1 MSAMD
6 QINGESASSYAL
18 PEPTDTPYRTPLAGL
33 SRNGSPSPDPSSSPP
48 LPSFQNS
55 SSNRSRTETPDVAVK
70 DSLHNMDPRRI
81 TPTLHASLVGE
92 ILSLRR
98 ELESKNKDITQLEEV
113 LHHTKAENEQ
123 LSETLQTNAKDHRS
137 LKRQM
142 QLLEGGTLSALD
154 ELAKE
159 RDEALGSLSE
169 MRKRLEQTQK
179 KSRSQEEEAE
189 RTQRLH
195 DSDKSAWEADRRAL
209 ETKIHIVEGR
219 LKVVLNEVAASQ
231 EANPLMGSPA
241 RAPSRRSVRDGSIRS
256 ESVASIKAR
265 VSFGRRRASTA
276 SSGPSTP
283 QRGMQRSSVMN
294 HANGP
299 IDGPNGLS
307 LADEL
312 AFSEDEEDE
321 TLMQEDAEAEYEDDE
336 REVFSPE
343 ALPDERPMS
352 RLSDNKARR
361 LLGLSV
367 DASQGL
373 EQSDLEELSLLE
385 EEPEQPEDVTTQYN
399 DIGTQ
404 YSPPATPVISP
415 HVSPRQE
422 KLEPV
427 KEESIS
433 SLQDIV
439 ANQGRKRVKDKKSMD
454 DLTTPGQTAIQM
466 ISTSSQTVGDL
477 PSPPSTPKVPSVE
490 DMHAQEQETRPMEM
504 TSKETQTDI
513 VEEPSKLSFLSSI
526 LPIPKI
532 TIHPPATRPSTPRQ
546 GVVLPPH
553 TKNAACQADPVE
565 VAQLRSIG
573 IQTEEIR
580 IDRRPLKLPPHLM
593 GPAPIRARS
602 PEGEQGRKPSQRKLR
617 SPPPVVPNIQALKRT
632 EKHASIPRKAPSVA
646 DETGRLTRGT
656 QPDIRLPERSS
667 SLFAGFDDTEEIQE
681 KVAPIDDVFSDDD
694 LFSRPTAT
702 YTLKAG
708 KLVSKA
714 RPLFDEGFDAETD
727 GPEDGPSTKPF
738 GHADLKMSREGTL
751 DEDGQKEEE
760 PNLNRAMQN
769 RPKPLH
775 RSSGSKSANIRRTAL
790 ISSGTAAHQR
800 ARSPSL
806 PTENPP
812 FPVPTRHSSRKIPI
826 SYSEGARSPTPN
838 SSRLSYEDERRVRR
852 SRSAAAV
859 AHQDRPRS
867 RSPPVLSNA
876 TIPESPSPPPMPH
889 DHISPFGGYETLRSP
904 DPNQWSSHVRDDS
917 LAGSSSTA
925 VAQPTVVDA
934 IAQTMVGEW
943 MWKYVRRGKTFGPSS
958 FKESEWEHNS
968 KPGEEISTVITNT
981 GIRHRR
987 WVWLAPYERAVM
999 WSSKQPTTG
1008 PALLGK
1014 SGRKRMCFR
1023 VSSRGQAN
1031 QQI

>member
-1 MSAMD
+1 MAAMD

-55 SSNRSRTETPDVAVK
+55 SSNRSRTETSDVVVK
-70 DSLHNMDPRRI
+70 DSLQNMDPRRI

-113 LHHTKAENEQ
+113 LHHTKVENEQ

-169 MRKRLEQTQK
+169 TRKRLEQMQK
-179 KSRSQEEEAE
+179 KSRSQEEAAE

-195 DSDKSAWEADRRAL
+195 DNDKSAWEADKRAL

-231 EANPLMGSPA
+231 ETNPLMGSPA

-256 ESVASIKAR
+256 DSVASIRAR

-283 QRGMQRSSVMN
+283 QRGAQRSSVMN

-321 TLMQEDAEAEYEDDE
+321 TLMQEDAEADDEDDE
-336 REVFSPE
+336 REVFSSE

-367 DASQGL
+367 DASQAL
-373 EQSDLEELSLLE
+373 EPADLEELSLLE
-385 EEPEQPEDVTTQYN
+385 EEPEQPQDAALEYN

-404 YSPPATPVISP
+404 YSPPATPIISP

-427 KEESIS
+427 KEESGS

-439 ANQGRKRVKDKKSMD
+439 ANQGRKRVKDKRSMD
-454 DLTTPGQTAIQM
+454 DLATPGQAAIQM
-466 ISTSSQTVGDL
+466 ISTSCQTVGDL
-477 PSPPSTPKVPSVE
+477 PSPPSTPKVPSEE
-490 DMHAQEQETRPMEM
+490 DMHAQEQEIRPVEM
-504 TSKETQTDI
+504 ASKETQTNV
-513 VEEPSKLSFLSSI
+513 VEESSKLSFLSSI

-565 VAQLRSIG
+565 IAQLRSIG

-593 GPAPIRARS
+593 GPAPIRAKS
-602 PEGEQGRKPSQRKLR
+602 PEGNQERKPSHRKLR
-617 SPPPVVPNIQALKRT
+617 SPPPVVTNIQALKKT
-632 EKHASIPRKAPSVA
+632 EKHASIPQKTPSVA
-646 DETGRLTRGT
+646 QDTGRLTRGR

-667 SLFAGFDDTEEIQE
+667 SLFAGFDDAEEVQG
-681 KVAPIDDVFSDDD
+681 KPPPMDDVFSDDD
-694 LFSRPTAT
+694 IFSRPTAT

-708 KLVSKA
+708 RLVSKT
-714 RPLFDEGFDAETD
+714 RPLFDEGFDLETD
-727 GPEDGPSTKPF
+727 GPEDGASSKSY
-738 GHADLKMSREGTL
+738 GHADLKVTKESTL
-751 DEDGQKEEE
+751 DELDGQREEE
-760 PNLNRAMQN
+760 LNLNRPMQN

-838 SSRLSYEDERRVRR
+838 ESSRLSYEDERRVRR

-867 RSPPVLSNA
+867 RSPPTLSNA
-876 TIPESPSPPPMPH
+876 TIPESPSPPPMPQ
-889 DHISPFGGYETLRSP
+889 DHISPFGGYEALRSP
-904 DPNQWSSHVRDDS
+904 DPNQWSSHARDES

-958 FKESEWEHNS
+958 LKESEWEHNS
-968 KPGEEISTVITNT
+968 KPGEEISAVITNT

-1014 SGRKRMCFR
+1014 SGRKRGFY
-1023 VSSRGQAN
+1023 
-1031 QQI
+1031 QISLEGPG